1 LLPASQS
8 NLIIN
13 QKFKKERKNHMACAV
28 AGASEG
34 LASGT
39 GAAVGTSGMAA
50 GGTAIGASAVGDVAA
65 EGVVTRSE
73 VAGEVSAAAVARL
86 AFEEDLGEAAA
97 VTLLGAARIS
107 RSEGGKDGVTGV
119 FASLRAYAGFCRL
132 SQLPTYVSRM
142 ARFNLQ

>member
-1 LLPASQS
+1 
-8 NLIIN
+8 
-13 QKFKKERKNHMACAV
+13 MACAV

-39 GAAVGTSGMAA
+39 GAAAGTSGMAA

-73 VAGEVSAAAVARL
+73 VAGEVSAAVVARL

-97 VTLLGAARIS
+97 AHDASGAGLS
-107 RSEGGKDGVTGV
+107 
-119 FASLRAYAGFCRL
+119 ASLLTRPAKQAHWATATCLIL
-132 SQLPTYVSRM
+132 SCGLRQYSLLANADRSQNP
-142 ARFNLQ
+142 